1 MTDLHP
7 AAILKRCRRAG
18 LCRSVVL
25 FDETDSTNRIA
36 ADAAARGEDGILFLA
51 ERQLGGYGRKG
62 RRWHSAPGKDLIVS
76 FTLRPERDPHGL
88 TSLAALAC
96 VRALSGEAC
105 EVSIKWPN
113 DLYIGERKVGGILAE
128 SKGGGVGLG
137 IGLNVNGTLDDFPQE
152 LRAIATSIRI
162 ETGVAHRRH
171 DILIRLIETLGFLYR
186 GWTEAGLVLY
196 IEELS
201 GLMLFMGEEVSLESG
216 GTSVEGVMSGITDDG
231 SLRLDISGEE
241 RCFTAGDLTMR
252 RRCI

>member
-1 MTDLHP
+1 MMDLHP
-7 AAILKRCRRAG
+7 AAILEQCRRVG

-36 ADAAARGEDGILFLA
+36 ANAAARGEENILFLA

-62 RRWHSAPGKDLIVS
+62 RRWHSVPGKDLIVS
-76 FTLRPERDPHGL
+76 LTLRPERDPHGL

-96 VRALSGEAC
+96 VRALSGESC
-105 EVSIKWPN
+105 EISIKWPN

-137 IGLNVNGTLDDFPQE
+137 IGLNINGTPDDFPLE

-162 ETGVAHRRH
+162 ETGVVHRRH
-171 DILIRLIETLGFLYR
+171 DILIRLIENLGFFYR
-186 GWTEAGLVLY
+186 GWTVAGLILH

-201 GLMLFMGEEVSLESG
+201 GLMLYMGEEVSLESG
-216 GTSVEGVMSGITDDG
+216 GTGVEGVMSGITEDG
-231 SLRLDISGEE
+231 RLRLDISGEE
-241 RCFTAGDLTMR
+241 RCFAAGDLTMR
-252 RRCI
+252 RRRK